1 MILAGS
7 TPRGIRTTPKLNRA
21 HSTPTHKAPNAP
33 RTLPNRIRT
42 KINYL
47 LRHNLFGSYSFFNHI
62 YIYTHCIYTIDW
74 GGHPEIH
81 PNPPQSTPPHS
92 TEQTM
97 CNCWSIVS
105 SSVCYTFCCLCSRA
119 LPSQC
124 QWIKSSKARM
134 TELLSPN
141 VWQKTQQAIHGKH
154 FLHGSLSKAT
164 ASFFGTVRSLKLGF
178 LCEQL
183 PKPILWK
190 WPPLGKMY
198 TIVSDS

>member
-47 LRHNLFGSYSFFNHI
+47 LRHNLFGSYSFLII
-62 YIYTHCIYTIDW
+62 YIYTHCIYTIYW

-81 PNPPQSTPPHS
+81 PNPPQSTPPNS

-105 SSVCYTFCCLCSRA
+105 SRVCYTFCCLCSRA

-141 VWQKTQQAIHGKH
+141 VWQKTQQQ
-154 FLHGSLSKAT
+154 FT
-164 ASFFGTVRSLKLGF
+164 ASTLSMALCVKLQQAFCALSGHTSWALGASKPQNRS
-178 LCEQL
+178 CENDD
-183 PKPILWK
+183 PWGRCTP
-190 WPPLGKMY
+190 
-198 TIVSDS
+198 